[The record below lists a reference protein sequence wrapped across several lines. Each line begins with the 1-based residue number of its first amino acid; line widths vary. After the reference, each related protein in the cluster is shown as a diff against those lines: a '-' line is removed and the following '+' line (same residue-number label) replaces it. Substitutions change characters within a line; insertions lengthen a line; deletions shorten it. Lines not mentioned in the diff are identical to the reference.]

1 MISSELLEILR
12 CPETMQRLALA
23 PAGLLQRL
31 NGGSVNDRSG
41 KPVSALGAG
50 LLREDGAVLY
60 PIVNGIPDLLVDD
73 SIAVPAGMPR

>member
-1 MISSELLEILR
+1 MISSELLEILL

-31 NGGSVNDRSG
+31 NGASVNDRSG
-41 KPVSALGAG
+41 KPVSALAAG